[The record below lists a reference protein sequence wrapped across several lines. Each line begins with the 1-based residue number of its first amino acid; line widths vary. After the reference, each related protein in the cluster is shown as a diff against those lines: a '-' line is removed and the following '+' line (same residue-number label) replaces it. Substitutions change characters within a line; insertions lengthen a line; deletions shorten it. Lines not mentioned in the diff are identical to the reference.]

1 MFTLINAERTET
13 SEEVPLMQATHLSEV
28 SLDAAGFEG
37 GKNWEK
43 NLDTYRSVP
52 GDNDPARGNRHRG
65 KRRPAFRREHAQSGI
80 MRILLEDKD
89 LALTHKQQEILK
101 GFMDH
106 GSAYAEEVA
115 NARMLLEDKAL
126 ALSQEQQDMIKAMH
140 SPYHVRFALAPLL
153 SEDQSNLP
161 CCNPDDFEKERKG
174 NHPLHAYAIQS
185 LLENKDLGLTQ
196 EQREILLED
205 QTREQDPR
213 NMHDWSHWSPRPVQR
228 CQMQGRACWK
238 SLSRKELLVPAKP
251 TSSAA
256 QGSSDAKSDE
266 SPPQGNSDAKSDDL
280 PGLDTSSGDT
290 SSGNANGYDN
300 HDHTH
305 AETTTDDEK
314 VAKKDVGMY

>member
-1 MFTLINAERTET
+1 MRIAASTILACSFTLINAERAET
-13 SEEVPLMQATHLSEV
+13 GEEVPLMQATHLSEV
-28 SLDAAGFEG
+28 SLEAEADLDDGVSEG
-37 GKNWEK
+37 WGW
-43 NLDTYRSVP
+43 RSPDPTSFLPDQRP
-52 GDNDPARGNRHRG
+52 GNDPAATRHSAPRQRQRQH
-65 KRRPAFRREHAQSGI
+65 KPRVFVEELDHRHA
-80 MRILLEDKD
+80 L
-89 LALTHKQQEILK
+89 
-101 GFMDH
+101 
-106 GSAYAEEVA
+106 YAEQVA
-115 NARMLLEDKAL
+115 NARMLLEDKDL
-126 ALSQEQQDMIKAMH
+126 ALSPEQQDVIKAMH
-140 SPYHVRFALAPLL
+140 SPNHVRFGLLL
-153 SEDQSNLP
+153 SEDSESTLR
-161 CCNPDDFEKERKG
+161 CCTADEFESMKKVSKRR
-174 NHPLHAYAIQS
+174 PMYYIQS
-185 LLENKDLGLTQ
+185 LLEDKDLGLTQ